1 MKHWLSC
8 RRLSA
13 PRGGARLCGRRCDS
27 HLEWLRRTGVNTNHR
42 QAENR
47 VRKSQRDTSATQR
60 YASLFGGRHPVGW
73 LVWVQRWLGC
83 RGKSVGIYGH
93 VGVCV
98 SGHCWC
104 LCASDFVCLQC
115 LLSLSLSLAR
125 SLARSLALSLSLAL
139 ARSLSLA
146 LSLTHPHTHSVR
158 TSLPVHQES
167 RG

>member
-60 YASLFGGRHPVGW
+60 YASLFGGRHPLGW
-73 LVWVQRWLGC
+73 LVWVQRGLGG
-83 RGKSVGIYGH
+83 RRKSVGIYGH

-98 SGHCWC
+98 
-104 LCASDFVCLQC
+104 CAGMLVSVRQCPCHFC
-115 LLSLSLSLAR
+115 LLAVSSCA
-125 SLARSLALSLSLAL
+125 A
-139 ARSLSLA
+139 
-146 LSLTHPHTHSVR
+146 V
-158 TSLPVHQES
+158 
-167 RG
+167 